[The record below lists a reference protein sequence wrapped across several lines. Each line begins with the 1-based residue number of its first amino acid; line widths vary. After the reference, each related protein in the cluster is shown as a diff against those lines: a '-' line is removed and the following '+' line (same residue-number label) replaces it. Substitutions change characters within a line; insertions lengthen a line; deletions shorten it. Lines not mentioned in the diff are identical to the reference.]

1 MEILRMKPVF
11 KETVWGGKRLHD
23 DFGYDI
29 MSNHIGECWAVS
41 AHPEGEGTIDGGT
54 YDGVRLSELWK
65 THPELFGNIHSDRFP
80 LLTKII
86 DANADLSIQVHPD
99 DVYAAEH
106 ENGSLGKTECWYVI
120 DCLPGATIIIGHN
133 AKTREELREMIENGR
148 WSDLIREVP
157 IKKGDFF
164 QINPGTIHAIKA
176 GTLILESQQSSD
188 ITYRLY
194 DYDRLQDG
202 KKRPLHIEKSMDV
215 IEVPFVERKVEPV
228 TDRIWLKQLYS
239 CDYYKIWKGDL
250 DGEETLRQSQPF
262 MIGSVLSGEAS
273 LDGETYKKGDHFII
287 PYGYPDIR
295 MSGKAEFIFSA
306 PMAQKQGIQE
316 TETKELPWQNSY
328 QGRPIAGARYAQ
340 R

>member
-1 MEILRMKPVF
+1 MRPVF

-41 AHPEGEGTIDGGT
+41 AHPDGEGSVDGGT
-54 YDGVRLSELWK
+54 YDGIRLSELWK
-65 THPELFGNIHSDRFP
+65 THPELFGNPQGDRFP

-99 DVYAAEH
+99 DTYAAEH

-120 DCLPGATIIIGHN
+120 DCVPGATIIIGHN

-148 WSDLIREVP
+148 WNELIREIP

-164 QINPGTIHAIKA
+164 QINPGTVHAIKA

-194 DYDRLQDG
+194 DYDRLQNG
-202 KKRPLHIEKSMDV
+202 KKRELHIEKSLDV
-215 IEVPFVERKVEPV
+215 IEVPFVERRAEPAE
-228 TDRIWLKQLYS
+228 TDSWLKQLYACS
-239 CDYYKIWKGDL
+239 CYKIWKGDL
-250 DGEETLRQSQPF
+250 KGEATLRQNEPF
-262 MIGSVLSGEAS
+262 MIGSVISGEAF
-273 LDGETYKKGDHFII
+273 LDGVGYNKGDHFII
-287 PYGYPDIR
+287 PYKHPDIH
-295 MSGKAEFIFSA
+295 MTGEAEFVFSA
-306 PMAQKQGIQE
+306 PQYNNKGFG
-316 TETKELPWQNSY
+316 K
-328 QGRPIAGARYAQ
+328 
-340 R
+340 